1 MGLISSPQTF
11 IYYRFSIDTHSHK
24 HERAH
29 GTQTCTKH
37 IQSQSSPATSN
48 IHILFFPSQRR
59 RRVTVD
65 LTPELYAL
73 VN

>member
-24 HERAH
+24 RAH
-29 GTQTCTKH
+29 GTQTCTKY